1 MQWHPH
7 SEDKCSVDISNF
19 TLISGKSLTYSL
31 DLDLKEVT
39 GTPWIPASFLT
50 QQFPPDNSK
59 GTWF

>member
-1 MQWHPH
+1 MQWHPQ
-7 SEDKCSVDISNF
+7 EKRSVGISNF
-19 TLISGKSLTYSL
+19 MFISGKSLTYSL

-50 QQFPPDNSK
+50 QFPPDNSK